1 MFKMRLDK
9 AVYVLWRIS
18 QALLQS
24 LECDLID
31 EDEVAESWLTKL
43 ADEPNIGA
51 VRPAV
56 ERLPD
61 LVLH

>member
-1 MFKMRLDK
+1 LSGRTIPQELP
-9 AVYVLWRIS
+9 AV
-18 QALLQS
+18 ALELLKG

-31 EDEVAESWLTKL
+31 EDEVPECWLTKL

-56 ERLPD
+56 ERLPG